1 MFVHTECVFLFNLS
15 DAILMFLYL
24 LHAMLYMIA
33 RTLVDKFSFI
43 VIFLFIYLVIYAIKQ
58 ISETVDTMS

>member
-1 MFVHTECVFLFNLS
+1 MFVHTECVFLFDLS

>member
-15 DAILMFLYL
+15 DAIRMFLYL

-33 RTLVDKFSFI
+33 RTLVHKFSFI
-43 VIFLFIYLVIYAIKQ
+43 VIFLFIYLVIYAIVQ
-58 ISETVDTMS
+58 ISETVDIMS